1 MRFQPFS
8 VAITAL
14 LSLLLLPAISAQD
27 TQTRDGVRYVQ
38 IIDQTTSRPT
48 LVPDNRKPAL
58 YTGNFGDCLGSS
70 LINVT
75 RFDASYY
82 ADNMTIMFHLAG
94 TTALVQESL
103 MMYIGVYAYGESR
116 FDLIWNPC
124 SANIAS
130 LCPARSNT
138 TIEANG
144 LIPISPQD
152 VSGIPEIALSIPDF
166 EGEAILRVFSN
177 STQSE
182 IGCYAAVV
190 TNGSSFSQPKSVG
203 TILGLFT
210 LIAIIAS
217 FATAMYGDNIPVMRT
232 HYAHSLSVG
241 VIFAVFQHIF
251 FTGALS
257 MNWPSV
263 LVAFWSNFA
272 WSAGMI
278 NTAGMQSSIN
288 RLVGNNIGN
297 TSQVGAAGSGTA
309 QSQLGGGFDLATLYK
324 RGANELITRDVAYD
338 IYSDDPPT
346 LLKRQ
351 TVGHHFE
358 QALQKRALVNSS
370 TGYAWYGNPVQAG
383 LPLPGNFSGFA
394 GTLGQESI
402 RASNAFMTG
411 FLWLIIALV
420 LVVGSVVAFKWI
432 MEGLTKYK
440 ILREDRLEFFRT
452 NWIAYTIATAVRI
465 CFIAFFMIMF
475 LTMFQ
480 FSYQSSP
487 GPKAIAA
494 LVFLLFLIG
503 ASLIVAYAYYTRF
516 QTVARG
522 GDHEMANMTSKKL
535 KRVSNS
541 LQSLIPTD
549 QTGIHKYLPTAIFHT
564 LTEMGREPNVIHE
577 DEAFIRKF
585 GWLAARFR
593 RSRWWFFGAWTAYE
607 FIRACFYGGAS
618 GHPKVQVFGLL
629 IVEIVAFALF
639 IWARPFE
646 GQRLNILVVYLLGF
660 SKVASVALSAAFDV
674 TFNLPRILTTVI
686 GIIIIVIQGLLT
698 IVTLIAILV
707 GAASSWM
714 SIRRDV
720 PTEQFKPK
728 KWRSF
733 RERYFAHMD
742 RTAKELPRP
751 RKQKPVDPLKTPEL
765 PNGPYF
771 NVGSVRRMNK
781 IEDDDQDF
789 ATEMRLDPSASYLSL
804 DSRNFSPT
812 PSRNFSPMSDIGPS
826 GPARVPSMA
835 SSAHIRSNLPFGARA
850 HRPSW
855 SIHESRDDDRVIT
868 PVNMNQTVPE
878 DNTLKSPT
886 VSTAPSPTHSRV
898 ASRTGLVAGLS
909 IPKLRT
915 TKSMDTV
922 RTPIDIKRSES
933 PVQDVPAPRVRP
945 RSGTWNSRGSIRAPS
960 RSGTPSGSV
969 FNMDHDSSAIA
980 SPVSPLSPLQL
991 PPILGVQSGP
1001 LTPAVEVDEEFAR
1014 ISRQNTNN
1022 SKK

>member
-1 MRFQPFS
+1 MRFQYFS

-14 LSLLLLPAISAQD
+14 LSLLLLSVVSAQD
-27 TQTRDGVRYVQ
+27 TQTHDGVRYVQ
-38 IIDQTTSRPT
+38 IIDQTTSKST

-182 IGCYAAVV
+182 IGCYTAVV

-217 FATAMYGDNIPVMRT
+217 FATAMYGDSIPVMRT

-241 VIFAVFQHIF
+241 VVFAVFQHIF

-278 NTAGMQSSIN
+278 NTAGMQNSIT

-324 RGANELITRDVAYD
+324 RGANELITRD
-338 IYSDDPPT
+338 
-346 LLKRQ
+346 
-351 TVGHHFE
+351 
-358 QALQKRALVNSS
+358 RALVNSS

-432 MEGLTKYK
+432 IEGLTKYK
-440 ILREDRLEFFRT
+440 VLREDRLSFFRN
-452 NWIAYTIATAVRI
+452 NWIAYTIATALRI

-480 FSYQSSP
+480 FSYQSSS

-494 LVFLLFLIG
+494 LVFLLFLVG

-516 QTVARG
+516 QTVARV

-541 LQSLIPTD
+541 LQSLIPKD

-564 LTEMGREPNVIHE
+564 LAEMGREPNIIHE
-577 DEAFIRKF
+577 DEDFVRKF
-585 GWLAARFR
+585 GWLAARYR

-686 GIIIIVIQGLLT
+686 GIIIIVIQGLLA
-698 IVTLIAILV
+698 IITLIAILV

-720 PTEQFKPK
+720 PTEEFKPK

-733 RERYFAHMD
+733 RERYFTHMD

-751 RKQKPVDPLKTPEL
+751 RKQKP
-765 PNGPYF
+765 
-771 NVGSVRRMNK
+771 
-781 IEDDDQDF
+781 DDDQDF

-804 DSRNFSPT
+804 DSRKFSPT
-812 PSRNFSPMSDIGPS
+812 PSRNFSPMSDIGPN

-855 SIHESRDDDRVIT
+855 SIHE
-868 PVNMNQTVPE
+868 
-878 DNTLKSPT
+878 
-886 VSTAPSPTHSRV
+886 
-898 ASRTGLVAGLS
+898 
-909 IPKLRT
+909 
-915 TKSMDTV
+915 
-922 RTPIDIKRSES
+922 
-933 PVQDVPAPRVRP
+933 
-945 RSGTWNSRGSIRAPS
+945 
-960 RSGTPSGSV
+960 
-969 FNMDHDSSAIA
+969 
-980 SPVSPLSPLQL
+980 
-991 PPILGVQSGP
+991 
-1001 LTPAVEVDEEFAR
+1001 
-1014 ISRQNTNN
+1014 
-1022 SKK
+1022 